1 MQHTQV
7 SKQTST
13 MAERIYLSL
22 YSAMMTLWDTV
33 LLEVEASGASINQA
47 IAATAAT
54 HGKTQSTLESE
65 IIEFANMCNIKF
77 HGNWS
82 QAPEWILSMMMEL
95 GWTFNESKV
104 LSPAKGTAE
113 ANDSLQDPTIAE
125 D

>member
-1 MQHTQV
+1 MQQTEV

-22 YSAMMTLWDTV
+22 YSVIHTLWDSV
-33 LLEVEASGASINQA
+33 LLEVEASGVTITQA
-47 IAATAAT
+47 IAATAASQD
-54 HGKTQSTLESE
+54 KTVNTLESE

-77 HGNWS
+77 YGNWS

-104 LSPAKGTAE
+104 LAPIKKDKEEPT
-113 ANDSLQDPTIAE
+113 LQDPSFWG
-125 D
+125 